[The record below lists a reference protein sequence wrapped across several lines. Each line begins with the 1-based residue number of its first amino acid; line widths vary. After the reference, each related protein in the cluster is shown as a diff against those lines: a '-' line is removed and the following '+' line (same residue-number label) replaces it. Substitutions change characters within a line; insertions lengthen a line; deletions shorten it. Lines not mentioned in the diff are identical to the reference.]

1 MLREQEQRR
10 ENRSRLRLRQAG
22 FPWTRTLEELEL
34 DRCGGRITR
43 AFLNELGSCEF
54 IREHRNLVLIGN
66 PGRGKTHLAIGVGLR
81 SCAAGMS
88 VHFATA
94 AALCTQLR
102 EAREQLTLGRLHEK
116 LRRVDLL
123 ILDELGYVRFDRL
136 QRSCCC
142 GWWPTAASAA
152 ASSSPPTR
160 PLPPGTSSLTMR
172 PWPPPW
178 LTVWSTAR
186 SPSICPAPHTATS
199 TPAHGFRQRR
209 RRRRGSE
216 GMTSLHCSHRH
227 VRGSV
232 SRWRD
237 TPAGQTRGRVQCRL
251 MSPPNPHGPVR
262 MMCCMLYIYAVPSP
276 APPPPR
282 CFISSPR

>member
-1 MLREQEQRR
+1 MNEAITAQIGILARQLRLPTFARIEDSIRQMNPQSSFEELLLALMLREQEQRR
-10 ENRSRLRLRQAG
+10 ENRARHPLRQAL

-34 DRCGGRITR
+34 DRYGGRITR

-136 QRSCCC
+136 QCELLFRVVADRCERGSIIVTTNQAFASWDELFDNEALATAMVDRLVYGSITLDLSGTSYRYEHTRSRLQ
-142 GWWPTAASAA
+142 AAS
-152 ASSSPPTR
+152 
-160 PLPPGTSSLTMR
+160 
-172 PWPPPW
+172 
-178 LTVWSTAR
+178 
-186 SPSICPAPHTATS
+186 
-199 TPAHGFRQRR
+199 
-209 RRRRGSE
+209 
-216 GMTSLHCSHRH
+216 
-227 VRGSV
+227 
-232 SRWRD
+232 
-237 TPAGQTRGRVQCRL
+237 
-251 MSPPNPHGPVR
+251 
-262 MMCCMLYIYAVPSP
+262 PSP
-276 APPPPR
+276 GADQKG
-282 CFISSPR
+282 